1 MLERS
6 ATTDAL
12 TGLPNRVVL
21 EDRLRETLRS
31 GQGGAIAFLDLDRF
45 KEVNDRHGHRFGD
58 ALLIEVGRRLRDVVD
73 RAAGATVA
81 RVGGDE
87 FVVLLPATAIDAAE
101 AVVRSILV
109 AIASPHRIGDTEVTI
124 GLSAGLAP
132 IAMTAERTLRAA
144 DVAMYAAKQD
154 RSQLRVYTTELA
166 AERRAAAEQIQALRR
181 RNAELVDEAR
191 TDALTGLPNR
201 RRYDEDFAA
210 IDRAAAIGF
219 TAFSVIVIDIDY
231 FGRFNHS
238 DGGQD
243 SGDRTLRLAAE
254 AFAEAIREDDIVY
267 RRGGE
272 EFVVLL
278 PDAALDEARQVAMR
292 IAATLHRHDLPHP
305 NQERVTASIGVAAFD
320 PTSHV
325 SSADVVTAADNA
337 MRRAKDG
344 GRDRIVVYRDSS
356 PQP

>member
-1 MLERS
+1 M
-6 ATTDAL
+6 
-12 TGLPNRVVL
+12 
-21 EDRLRETLRS
+21 
-31 GQGGAIAFLDLDRF
+31 
-45 KEVNDRHGHRFGD
+45 
-58 ALLIEVGRRLRDVVD
+58 VD

-254 AFAEAIREDDIVY
+254 AFAEAIR
-267 RRGGE
+267 R
-272 EFVVLL
+272 
-278 PDAALDEARQVAMR
+278 
-292 IAATLHRHDLPHP
+292 T
-305 NQERVTASIGVAAFD
+305 
-320 PTSHV
+320 TS
-325 SSADVVTAADNA
+325 STAAAGRNSSSSSPTPPWT
-337 MRRAKDG
+337 R
-344 GRDRIVVYRDSS
+344 RDRS
-356 PQP
+356 PCGSRRPCTGTTSRTRIRSG